1 MDPQSDVST
10 VRACGRERDRERT
23 EHPTLSL
30 LSSVHPSL
38 FKVRQTVVTPHDAPS
53 FLLARMEALPARVPL
68 STPPC
73 LFHASER
80 IL

>member
-1 MDPQSDVST
+1 VDE
-10 VRACGRERDRERT
+10 REIANGQNT
-23 EHPTLSL
+23 PLSL
-30 LSSVHPSL
+30 LSSVHPAL
-38 FKVRQTVVTPHDAPS
+38 FKVRQAVVTPHDAPS

-73 LFHASER
+73 LFYASER